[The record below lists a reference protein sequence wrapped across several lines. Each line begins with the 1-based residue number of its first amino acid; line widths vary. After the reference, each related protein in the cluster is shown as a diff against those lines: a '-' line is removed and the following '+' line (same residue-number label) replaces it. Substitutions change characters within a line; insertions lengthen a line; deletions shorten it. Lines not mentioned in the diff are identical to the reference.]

1 MPLVGL
7 KKLVFPPLIRIE
19 ILKKEM
25 QDIMS
30 LIRLIGMLKKWR
42 EKSDVFLDNGGIV
55 CNSPVGHET
64 GLGVDN
70 YIRNVRLQPVGN
82 ELRDDFVVGVTKSN
96 MSEVLEVCSIPT
108 LWNEAKI
115 SKILVQLDTF
125 SDKGIRRLDFPA
137 SSDTIMDQRLLVDS
151 VTKETTDWT
160 CKVQEQQVSI
170 VIYDEDIPRYDNL
183 FLLFHTYLVSCA
195 KVRDPRSYSIR
206 AGTYGWVADKFTIVE
221 PIIDNDGLEA
231 PLPAPE
237 KLSTLL
243 FSAIEQQHPGVEF
256 VVVNCSA
263 LQYTAD
269 QSKHFREAIVID
281 QSSEIG
287 NKISNNNFTKSSIR
301 EGNYPDE
308 LGEAERTNVVIYFSS
323 STSSLNLAPIEDQ
336 VQSVSTIP
344 ESLSTVQTVHV
355 EGRISLPDHSQ
366 SFYLLGCSHCNQDV
380 RPKTKKNGPLLQ
392 LYTTSA
398 IGPQLYLFPFR
409 CHFNIDITDFSGTI
423 TTTMSEALAER
434 ILSLTA
440 NQIYDKVAVQKQPL
454 SIAGINRQDRK
465 LFKLQLQT
473 SAFRFPDQKADALA
487 VASFT
492 ETEQTALSTSS
503 DGIACTDALCFPI
516 PASV

>member
-1 MPLVGL
+1 
-7 KKLVFPPLIRIE
+7 
-19 ILKKEM
+19 
-25 QDIMS
+25 
-30 LIRLIGMLKKWR
+30 
-42 EKSDVFLDNGGIV
+42 
-55 CNSPVGHET
+55 
-64 GLGVDN
+64 
-70 YIRNVRLQPVGN
+70 
-82 ELRDDFVVGVTKSN
+82 
-96 MSEVLEVCSIPT
+96 
-108 LWNEAKI
+108 
-115 SKILVQLDTF
+115 
-125 SDKGIRRLDFPA
+125 
-137 SSDTIMDQRLLVDS
+137 MDQRLLVDS
-151 VTKETTDWT
+151 ITKETTDWT

-206 AGTYGWVADKFTIVE
+206 AGTYGWVADKYTIVE

-256 VVVNCSA
+256 DLLAVVVNCSA

-281 QSSEIG
+281 QSKTPFLFTIWDDLADNEGTTLLDHLHEHPVILAKHIG
-287 NKISNNNFTKSSIR
+287 VTEFRALRLATRYQTTILPNPQ
-301 EGNYPDE
+301 GNYPDE

-380 RPKTKKNGPLLQ
+380 RPKTKKKWSTASTVYYIGHWSPGA
-392 LYTTSA
+392 TS
-398 IGPQLYLFPFR
+398 
-409 CHFNIDITDFSGTI
+409 T
-423 TTTMSEALAER
+423 
-434 ILSLTA
+434 LTS
-440 NQIYDKVAVQKQPL
+440 QI
-454 SIAGINRQDRK
+454 SAG
-465 LFKLQLQT
+465 QLQQQC
-473 SAFRFPDQKADALA
+473 QKR
-487 VASFT
+487 
-492 ETEQTALSTSS
+492 
-503 DGIACTDALCFPI
+503 
-516 PASV
+516 

>member
-1 MPLVGL
+1 MFNLKASRFSGSHLMMVENSSPKVVGVLYESPSQTHEQRGILELGFLNTKTTIPFGKSCSIPGDLVHSPIFFGGSPDKISNGL
-7 KKLVFPPLIRIE
+7 VNE
-19 ILKKEM
+19 ILDFLWDVYILHNVIWHAPK
-25 QDIMS
+25 
-30 LIRLIGMLKKWR
+30 

-64 GLGVDN
+64 GLGVAN
-70 YIRNVRLQPVGN
+70 YIRNVRLQPVSN
-82 ELRDDFVVGVTKSN
+82 ELRDDFVLGVTKSN
-96 MSEVLEVCSIPT
+96 MSEVLEVYSIPT
-108 LWNEAKI
+108 LWNEAK
-115 SKILVQLDTF
+115 
-125 SDKGIRRLDFPA
+125 
-137 SSDTIMDQRLLVDS
+137 
-151 VTKETTDWT
+151 
-160 CKVQEQQVSI
+160 EQQVSI

-183 FLLFHTYLVSCA
+183 FLLFHTYLISCA

-206 AGTYGWVADKFTIVE
+206 VGTYEWVADKYKIVE

-256 VVVNCSA
+256 DLLAVVVNCSA

-269 QSKHFREAIVID
+269 QSKHFREAIVMD

-301 EGNYPDE
+301 AGKYPDE
-308 LGEAERTNVVIYFSS
+308 LGEAECTNVVIYFSS

-336 VQSVSTIP
+336 VQYVSTIP

-440 NQIYDKVAVQKQPL
+440 NQIYDKVAV
-454 SIAGINRQDRK
+454 
-465 LFKLQLQT
+465 
-473 SAFRFPDQKADALA
+473 
-487 VASFT
+487 
-492 ETEQTALSTSS
+492 
-503 DGIACTDALCFPI
+503 
-516 PASV
+516 

>member
-1 MPLVGL
+1 
-7 KKLVFPPLIRIE
+7 
-19 ILKKEM
+19 
-25 QDIMS
+25 
-30 LIRLIGMLKKWR
+30 
-42 EKSDVFLDNGGIV
+42 
-55 CNSPVGHET
+55 
-64 GLGVDN
+64 
-70 YIRNVRLQPVGN
+70 
-82 ELRDDFVVGVTKSN
+82 
-96 MSEVLEVCSIPT
+96 
-108 LWNEAKI
+108 
-115 SKILVQLDTF
+115 
-125 SDKGIRRLDFPA
+125 
-137 SSDTIMDQRLLVDS
+137 MDQRLLVDS
-151 VTKETTDWT
+151 ITKETTDWT

-206 AGTYGWVADKFTIVE
+206 AGTYGWVADKYTIVE

-256 VVVNCSA
+256 A
-263 LQYTAD
+263 LRLATRYQTTILPNP
-269 QSKHFREAIVID
+269 Q
-281 QSSEIG
+281 
-287 NKISNNNFTKSSIR
+287 
-301 EGNYPDE
+301 GNYPDE

-380 RPKTKKNGPLLQ
+380 RPKTKKNGPLLL

-440 NQIYDKVAVQKQPL
+440 NQIYDKVAVQRSREAPPPKSATDSVF
-454 SIAGINRQDRK
+454 SIWNWHYLTHSFLGLLVGFCSPQEDAYFDIGCAPFTVEQQRYRLHRKSPTAALTSNSKSQRLEHYFWGI
-465 LFKLQLQT
+465 F
-473 SAFRFPDQKADALA
+473 
-487 VASFT
+487 VGV
-492 ETEQTALSTSS
+492 SS
-503 DGIACTDALCFPI
+503 P
-516 PASV
+516 